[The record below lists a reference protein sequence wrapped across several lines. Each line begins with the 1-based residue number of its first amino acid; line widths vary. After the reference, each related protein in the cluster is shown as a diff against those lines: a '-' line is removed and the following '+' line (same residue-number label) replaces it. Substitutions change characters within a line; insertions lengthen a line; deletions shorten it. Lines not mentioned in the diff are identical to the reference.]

1 MVWVRKIP
9 GSPLFIRHG
18 NPLTPNAFFPSTI
31 TTKTAM
37 NAEDL
42 CFASATELARL
53 IREKALSPVEITRTL
68 LERIEAINPK
78 LNAYCTLTGE
88 AAMDQARAAEN
99 AVMQGKT
106 NGPLA
111 GVPYSVKDLIITK
124 GVRTMRGSHI
134 HAEFVPEEDTPM
146 VERLQ
151 AAGGIML
158 GKTTTP
164 EFGWKGVTDS
174 PLTGITRNPW
184 NTGVTPGG
192 SSGGAAAQVASGLG
206 PLAIGTDGGG
216 SIRIP
221 AGFSGVF
228 GLKPSYGR
236 VPVYPASHHDLLS
249 HAGPLTRTVADAA
262 LMLRVMAGA
271 DPRDRLS
278 LEKPPEDYP
287 AVLAGKMGGIRI
299 AWSPDLGHARVDP
312 EVARICAGAA
322 RVFEEVGCTV
332 EEVNPGFGDPL
343 PYFGTLY
350 RTALAG
356 GLRDAFGPW
365 KEKLDPG
372 LVDMYRKGEAVSG
385 VELVNAQIAR
395 HQFCDRVR
403 LFFEDYDFLL
413 TPTLAVPAFPVGQL
427 TPDPKETDDDAMWAW
442 TPFSYPFNLTGQ
454 PAASLPA
461 GFTSGGLP
469 VGLQVVGR
477 RFDDAGV
484 LRVSA
489 AFEQARPW
497 ADRRPA
503 P

>member
-1 MVWVRKIP
+1 
-9 GSPLFIRHG
+9 
-18 NPLTPNAFFPSTI
+18 
-31 TTKTAM
+31 M

-42 CFASATELARL
+42 CYTPAIELARL
-53 IREKALSPVEITRTL
+53 IREKAISPVEVTRTL

-78 LNAYCTLTGE
+78 LNAYCTLTGD
-88 AAMDQARAAEN
+88 AAMDQARSAEN
-99 AVMQGKT
+99 AVMRGGVH
-106 NGPLA
+106 GPLL
-111 GVPYSVKDLIITK
+111 GVPYSVKDLLITK
-124 GVRTMRGSHI
+124 GVRTMRGSRI
-134 HAEFVPEEDTPM
+134 HAEFVPGEDTPP
-146 VERLQ
+146 VERLR

-158 GKTTTP
+158 GKTATP

-184 NTGVTPGG
+184 NTGMTPGG
-192 SSGGAAAQVASGLG
+192 SSGGAAAQIASGLG

-221 AGFSGVF
+221 AGFAGVF

-262 LMLRVMAGA
+262 LMLKVMAGP

-278 LEKPPEDYP
+278 LEAPPEDYP
-287 AVLAGKMGGIRI
+287 AVLARKMGSARF
-299 AWSPDLGHARVDP
+299 AWSPDLGYARVHP
-312 EVARICAGAA
+312 EVARICSHAA
-322 RVFEEVGCTV
+322 RVFEELGCTV
-332 EEVNPGFGDPL
+332 EEVNPGFGDPA

-356 GLRDAFGPW
+356 GLRDAFPQW
-365 KEKLDPG
+365 KDKMDPG
-372 LVDMYRKGEAVSG
+372 LVDLYHKGEGVTG
-385 VELVNAQIAR
+385 VEFVQAQIAR

-403 LFFEDYDFLL
+403 RFFEDYDFLL
-413 TPTLAVPAFPVGQL
+413 TPTLAVPAFPAGQL
-427 TPDPKETDDDAMWAW
+427 APDPEETDDEAMWAW

-461 GFTSGGLP
+461 GFTSDGLP

-489 AFEQARPW
+489 AFEEARPW
-497 ADRRPA
+497 AGRRPA
-503 P
+503 L